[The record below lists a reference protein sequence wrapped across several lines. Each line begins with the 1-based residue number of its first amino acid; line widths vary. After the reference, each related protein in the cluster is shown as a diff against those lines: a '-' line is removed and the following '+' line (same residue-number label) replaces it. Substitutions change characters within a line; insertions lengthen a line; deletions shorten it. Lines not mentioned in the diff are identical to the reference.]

1 MAKNLLQNLL
11 DKSSS
16 GNSSWQDMAQMY
28 ASSSAK
34 GGNRF
39 RNLMGLNVI
48 VGLSESKMKA
58 NAIQNLKE
66 SERQK
71 VFDQAKVA
79 QTYAAYDKL
88 MTTDEAYKKDKNHFM
103 LKGEAEFSRL
113 NPNFDLSLQ
122 SARDKRNQE
131 IKDWAANEETNHLQ
145 NINNPAFKG
154 LTKRMTK
161 EEFYKPYEDYYVSK
175 QQAIAAPKEL
185 SLVHKGWD
193 MLTGKNNKAPSAAQ
207 LETER
212 NTALQGSF
220 GYLLNPTEVTG
231 DAAIELY
238 RDPNAFS
245 LTKTE
250 AQSRIVETVKDPDL
264 QRSLIRGLEAKDS
277 YTPNELKAAMI
288 VGSTNFDPLIEK
300 YTQAQNTFEVLWKK
314 DNKGVIPE
322 AGTENYISY
331 TLQKTN
337 FVEERTGTGDADTIE
352 LRKKIYELENM
363 KKKGV
368 NEKDP
373 VRKALEA
380 QIKLAG
386 IDKVTLTLFNTV
398 VAELSDPISSAYLV
412 KENIKPEEYART
424 KLNEF
429 LNMYESIF

>member
-48 VGLSESKMKA
+48 MGLTESKMKS

-88 MTTDEAYKKDKNHFM
+88 MTTDEAYKKDKNHFR

-122 SARDKRNQE
+122 SARTKRNQE
-131 IKDWAANEETNHLQ
+131 INDWAVNAEATHFQ
-145 NINNPAFKG
+145 NISNPAFKG
-154 LTKRMTK
+154 LDKRMTK
-161 EEFYKPYEDYYVSK
+161 EEFFKPYEDYYVSK

-212 NTALQGSF
+212 NTALRGSF

-245 LTKTE
+245 LSKTE

-277 YTPNELKAAMI
+277 YTPNELKSAMI
-288 VGSTNFDPLIEK
+288 VGSTDFDPLIEK

-314 DNKGVIPE
+314 DNNVIPE
-322 AGTENYISY
+322 AGTEDYISY

-337 FVEERTGTGDADTIE
+337 FVEERTGTGDKDTIE

-363 KKKGV
+363 KKKGAGP
-368 NEKDP
+368 KDP
-373 VRKALEA
+373 VRKALES

-398 VAELSDPISSAYLV
+398 VAELADPISSAFLK
-412 KENIKPEEYART
+412 KENLDPEEYAKT

>member
-48 VGLSESKMKA
+48 MGLTESKMKS

-88 MTTDEAYKKDKNHFM
+88 MTTDEAYKKDKNHFR

-122 SARDKRNQE
+122 SARTKRNQE
-131 IKDWAANEETNHLQ
+131 INDWAVNAEATHFQ
-145 NINNPAFKG
+145 NISNPAFKG
-154 LTKRMTK
+154 LDKRMTK
-161 EEFYKPYEDYYVSK
+161 EEFFKPYEDYYVSK

-212 NTALQGSF
+212 NTALRGSF

-245 LTKTE
+245 LSKTE

-277 YTPNELKAAMI
+277 YTPNELKSAMI
-288 VGSTNFDPLIEK
+288 VGSTDFDPLIEK

-314 DNKGVIPE
+314 DNNVIPE
-322 AGTENYISY
+322 AGTEDYISY

-337 FVEERTGTGDADTIE
+337 FVEERTGTGDKDTIE

-363 KKKGV
+363 KKKGAGP
-368 NEKDP
+368 KDT

-398 VAELSDPISSAYLV
+398 VAELADPISSAFLK
-412 KENIKPEEYART
+412 KENLDPEEYAKT

>member
-48 VGLSESKMKA
+48 MGLTESKMKS

-88 MTTDEAYKKDKNHFM
+88 MTTDEAYKKDKNHFR

-122 SARDKRNQE
+122 SARTKRNQE
-131 IKDWAANEETNHLQ
+131 INDWAVNAEATHFQ
-145 NINNPAFKG
+145 NISNPAFKG
-154 LTKRMTK
+154 LDKRMTK
-161 EEFYKPYEDYYVSK
+161 EEFFKPYEDYYVSK

-212 NTALQGSF
+212 NTALRGSF

-245 LTKTE
+245 LSKTE

-277 YTPNELKAAMI
+277 YTPNELKSAMI
-288 VGSTNFDPLIEK
+288 VGSTDFDPLIEK

-314 DNKGVIPE
+314 DNNVIPE
-322 AGTENYISY
+322 AGTEDYISY

-337 FVEERTGTGDADTIE
+337 FVEERTGTGDKDTIE

-363 KKKGV
+363 KKKGAGP
-368 NEKDP
+368 KDP

-398 VAELSDPISSAYLV
+398 VAELADPISSAFLK
-412 KENIKPEEYART
+412 KENLDPEEYAKT